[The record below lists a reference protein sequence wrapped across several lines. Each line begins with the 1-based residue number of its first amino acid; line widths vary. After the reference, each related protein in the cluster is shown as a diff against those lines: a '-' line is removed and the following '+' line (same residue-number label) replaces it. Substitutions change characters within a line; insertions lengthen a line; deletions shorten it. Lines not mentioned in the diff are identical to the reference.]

1 MLSESAGEEGV
12 WVQKKVLV
20 VSVALEYR
28 YRLSPLTVAL
38 PETQIVRFH
47 SRTFCWMIGAWIDI
61 V

>member
-28 YRLSPLTVAL
+28 YRLSLL
-38 PETQIVRFH
+38 R
-47 SRTFCWMIGAWIDI
+47 
-61 V
+61 